1 MAALGDA
8 VQQTH
13 AALEAA
19 GIPDARLE
27 AELLLTNVLSVPR
40 HRIYAFQEQELT
52 PKETELLASL
62 LERRLT
68 REPLAY
74 ILGHKEMY
82 GVDLAIGPGVMVPR
96 PETELLVERCLFLG
110 MVRMEEGDLVIAEP
124 GTGSGGISI
133 NLAMHLPVA
142 RVYATDLSTEA
153 LKIAEINVRM
163 HNVQDRVTL
172 LHGDL
177 LDPVTEPVDLV
188 VANLPYIPSYRIAT
202 LQPEVQRE
210 PREALD
216 GGPDGLDV
224 IRRLLRQSRDKLKGT
239 GVMVLE
245 IDPEQVQPLTDEALA
260 IFPGATITVEKD
272 LGRLDRMF
280 VLELDGE
287 AP

>member
-124 GTGSGGISI
+124 GTGSGGISV

-188 VANLPYIPSYRIAT
+188 VANLPYIPSDRIAT

>member
-188 VANLPYIPSYRIAT
+188 VANLPYIPSDRIAT

>member
-1 MAALGDA
+1 MAALGDTI
-8 VQQTH
+8 QQTH

-52 PKETELLASL
+52 PEEAGLLEGL
-62 LERRLT
+62 LERRLG

-82 GVDLAIGPGVMVPR
+82 GVDLAVGPGVMIPR

-110 MVRMEEGDLVIAEP
+110 MMRMHEGEMVIAEA

-133 NLAMHLPVA
+133 NLAIHLPAA
-142 RVYATDLSTEA
+142 RVYATELSEEA
-153 LKIAEINVRM
+153 LKIAEANVGM

-172 LHGDL
+172 LRGDL
-177 LDPVTEPVDLV
+177 LEPVSEPVDLI
-188 VANLPYIPSYRIAT
+188 VANLPYIPTDRIAM

-224 IRRLLRQSRDKLKGT
+224 IRRLLRQSVHKLKDT

-245 IDPEQVQPLTDEALA
+245 IDPGQAELLTGEALA
-260 IFPGATITVEKD
+260 LFPEAAISVEQD
-272 LGRLDRMF
+272 LARLDRVF
-280 VLELDGE
+280 VMELGG
-287 AP
+287 ASA

>member
-19 GIPDARLE
+19 EIPDARLE

-188 VANLPYIPSYRIAT
+188 VANLPYIPSDRIAT

>member
-153 LKIAEINVRM
+153 LKIAEINVRI

>member
-188 VANLPYIPSYRIAT
+188 VANLPYIPSDRIAT

-245 IDPEQVQPLTDEALA
+245 IDPEQVQSLTDEALA

-280 VLELDGE
+280 VLELGGD

>member
-1 MAALGDA
+1 MAALGDSI
-8 VQQTH
+8 QQTH

-52 PKETELLASL
+52 PEETDLLAGL
-62 LERRLT
+62 LERRLS

-82 GVDLAIGPGVMVPR
+82 GVDLAVGPGVMIPR

-110 MVRMEEGDLVIAEP
+110 MMRMQEGEMVIAEP

-133 NLAMHLPVA
+133 NLAIHLPVA
-142 RVYATDLSTEA
+142 KIYATDLSAEA

-172 LHGDL
+172 LQGDL
-177 LDPVTEPVDLV
+177 LDPVAEPVDLI
-188 VANLPYIPSYRIAT
+188 VANLPYIPTDRIAT
-202 LQPEVQRE
+202 LQPEVRRE

-224 IRRLLRQSRDKLKGT
+224 IRRLLRQSLHKLKST

-245 IDPEQVQPLTDEALA
+245 IDPDQVQPLTEDALA
-260 IFPGATITVEKD
+260 LFPGAAINVEQD
-272 LGRLDRMF
+272 LAHLDRVF
-280 VLELDGE
+280 VMELGG
-287 AP
+287 ATP

>member
-188 VANLPYIPSYRIAT
+188 VANLPYIPSDRIAT

-287 AP
+287 VP

>member
-1 MAALGDA
+1 MAALGDSI
-8 VQQTH
+8 QQTH

-52 PKETELLASL
+52 PEETDLLAGL
-62 LERRLT
+62 LERRLS

-82 GVDLAIGPGVMVPR
+82 GVDLAVGPGVMIPR

-110 MVRMEEGDLVIAEP
+110 MMRMQEGEMVIAEP

-133 NLAMHLPVA
+133 NLAIHLPVA
-142 RVYATDLSTEA
+142 KIYATDLSAEA

-172 LHGDL
+172 LQGDL
-177 LDPVTEPVDLV
+177 LDPVAEPVDLI
-188 VANLPYIPSYRIAT
+188 VANLPYIPTDRIAT
-202 LQPEVQRE
+202 LQPEVRRE

-224 IRRLLRQSRDKLKGT
+224 IRRLLRQSIHKLKST

-245 IDPEQVQPLTDEALA
+245 IDPEQVQPLKEDTLAL
-260 IFPGATITVEKD
+260 FPGAAINVEQD
-272 LGRLDRMF
+272 LAHLDRVF
-280 VLELDGE
+280 VMELGG
-287 AP
+287 ATP

>member
-52 PKETELLASL
+52 PEETELLASL

-133 NLAMHLPVA
+133 NLAIHLPVA
-142 RVYATDLSTEA
+142 RVYSTDLSTEA

-177 LDPVTEPVDLV
+177 LDPVTEPADLV
-188 VANLPYIPSYRIAT
+188 VANLPYIPSDRIAT

-224 IRRLLRQSRDKLKGT
+224 IRRLLRQSRDKLKDT

-260 IFPGATITVEKD
+260 VFPGAAITVEKD
-272 LGRLDRMF
+272 LGGLDRMF
-280 VLELDGE
+280 VMELGGE